1 MINGSISVAIS
12 ILLQLLSL
20 SIAQCTIDQEK
31 DIWKNFF
38 DQLSTKNGRDIFNQL
53 LIIYENR
60 LNTESN
66 DILKLTVSSMIKSL
80 VEQLKKKRLKVNR
93 RLVEVLNSFVCFF
106 IVEGF
111 IESQIDHLKRI
122 QTKLTL
128 FSLQSDKC
136 VSKVWKSIFV
146 LMNNL
151 LKVIDL
157 G

>member
-1 MINGSISVAIS
+1 MINGSISVTIS

-80 VEQLKKKRLKVNR
+80 VEQLNKTLLKVKR
-93 RLVEVLNSFVCFF
+93 RLVKVLNSFLFF
-106 IVEGF
+106 LIIEGF
-111 IESQIDHLKRI
+111 IESQIDHLKRV

-136 VSKVWKSIFV
+136 VSKVWNKKYFFV
-146 LMNNL
+146 MNNL
-151 LKVIDL
+151 LKLI
-157 G
+157 